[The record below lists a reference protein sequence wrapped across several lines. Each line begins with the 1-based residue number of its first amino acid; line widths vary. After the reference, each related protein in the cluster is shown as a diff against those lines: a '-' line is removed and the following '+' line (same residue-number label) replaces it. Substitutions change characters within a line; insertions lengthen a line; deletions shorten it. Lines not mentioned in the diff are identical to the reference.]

1 MSGVV
6 VPTDSGR
13 QELVE
18 VAVAGAVASQVVLAT
33 ATDWHKLAVPID
45 CRLQSN
51 FALGAVVV
59 VVVVAELVVDID
71 AVVVD
76 KLAAV
81 DGAELVVVVA
91 AAERCK
97 RPIESAVAPDAA
109 AFAAAVV
116 LHMRQIELAL
126 ASAAPPAQVGLDKD
140 ALHAQLQGYGSSI

>member
-6 VPTDSGR
+6 VPIDSGR
-13 QELVE
+13 QELVG
-18 VAVAGAVASQVVLAT
+18 VAVAVVVEAVASQVVLAT

-51 FALGAVVV
+51 FALG
-59 VVVVAELVVDID
+59 VVAELVVDID

-76 KLAAV
+76 KLAAA

-109 AFAAAVV
+109 AFAAAVAV
-116 LHMRQIELAL
+116 LHMRPIELAL
-126 ASAAPPAQVGLDKD
+126 ALEALAQVQVGLDKD
-140 ALHAQLQGYGSSI
+140 ALHARLQGYGSSI